1 MNIAA
6 SREPENYIAAFRR
19 GIPDHKDVI
28 KGELAQNGEW
38 IVANI
43 STNSFW
49 PIISQKV
56 RWRGVD
62 IWIMPIMKGF
72 YPAVAMMVPPGKSRA
87 ECEVLVMRFISMLS
101 WVEEK
106 GYTVEGGGLSG
117 GNLPRPGAATRNAV
131 FRSATSLTCHI
142 FRKSPTRRRCSPSG

>member
-6 SREPENYIAAFRR
+6 KPQDHIAAFRLD
-19 GIPDHKDVI
+19 IPDHTDVI
-28 KGELAQNGEW
+28 KGELAQRGDW

-43 STNSFW
+43 ATTSFW
-49 PIISQKV
+49 PVTAQKV

-72 YPAVAMMVPPGKSRA
+72 YPAVAIMVPPEKSRE
-87 ECEVLVMRFISMLS
+87 ECEELVMRFMSMLS

-106 GYTVEGGGLSG
+106 GFSLEFGGFSG
-117 GNLPRPGAATRNAV
+117 GSLPPGRWGAR
-131 FRSATSLTCHI
+131 RSADIRFAVNSTCRISRDH
-142 FRKSPTRRRCSPSG
+142 RTKRRCWR

>member
-1 MNIAA
+1 VNIAA
-6 SREPENYIAAFRR
+6 SPEPENYIAAFRR
-19 GIPDHKDVI
+19 EIPDHKDVI

-56 RWRGVD
+56 RWRSVD

-72 YPAVAMMVPPGKSRA
+72 YPAVATMVPPGKSRA

-101 WVEEK
+101 W
-106 GYTVEGGGLSG
+106 L
-117 GNLPRPGAATRNAV
+117 RRRATRWRA
-131 FRSATSLTCHI
+131 AA
-142 FRKSPTRRRCSPSG
+142 